1 MPSPPPEDRSAGA
14 FPLRHAAALGILHGP
29 TELLPISSSGHTE
42 LVPWLLD
49 WPYADL
55 DGELR
60 KAFGVALHLGTAIG
74 LLIALRSEV
83 DEAVRDLDARRI
95 TLIALS
101 FLPPAFFGLRFER
114 TIEERFGTPGS
125 IAVGLVLGSA
135 LMVAADRASADD
147 RDREE
152 AGAVDA
158 LALGLGQSAAL
169 IPGVSRNGAS
179 LAAARLRGFR
189 REDANALSRHVA
201 LPVIVG
207 ASILK
212 GVRLR
217 RRGLPPENAGRGPP
231 GCSARARRD
240 ALSRLSGPV
249 GSVESGPD
257 AGAIRPGS
265 DRRAGDERPTG
276 RLARDGGGL
285 RDGDAGRP
293 DP

>member
-1 MPSPPPEDRSAGA
+1 MSSPPPEDAAPSGA
-14 FPLRHAAALGILHGP
+14 FGLAHAAALGVLHGP

-42 LVPWLLD
+42 LVPWLLG
-49 WPYADL
+49 WPEAEA

-74 LLIALRSEV
+74 LLIALRGEV
-83 DEAVRDLDARRI
+83 GEAVRDLDHRRV

-101 FLPPAFFGLRFER
+101 FLPPAVVGLKFER
-114 TIEERFGTPGS
+114 PIEQRFGTPGS

-135 LMVAADRASADD
+135 LMVAADALSADD
-147 RDREE
+147 RSREE

-158 LALGLGQSAAL
+158 LALGLGQAAAL
-169 IPGVSRNGAS
+169 IPGVSRNGSS

-217 RRGLPPENAGRGPP
+217 GRGLPPGTAAAFAVGTVASLGSTLASAWIVRRVERDRSPLPYAVYRVGLAAVVGR
-231 GCSARARRD
+231 RLRR
-240 ALSRLSGPV
+240 R
-249 GSVESGPD
+249 
-257 AGAIRPGS
+257 
-265 DRRAGDERPTG
+265 
-276 RLARDGGGL
+276 
-285 RDGDAGRP
+285 
-293 DP
+293 